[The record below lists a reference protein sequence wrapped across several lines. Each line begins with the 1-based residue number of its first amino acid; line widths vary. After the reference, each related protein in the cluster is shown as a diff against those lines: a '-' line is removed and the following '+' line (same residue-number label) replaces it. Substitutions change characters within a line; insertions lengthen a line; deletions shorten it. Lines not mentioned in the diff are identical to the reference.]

1 MPKITGVMNKFK
13 QRREG
18 FRIMATVLYI
28 TAHPHDHQAS
38 FSMAVGKEFIEAY
51 REANP
56 NDEAVHLDLYKLN
69 IPHIDADI
77 FSGWGKLRGGSSF
90 DQLSEVERSKVARL
104 NEIVDQYVAADKY
117 VYVSPMWNFSFPPI
131 LKAYIDAICI
141 AGKTFK
147 YTDKGPVG
155 LLTDKK
161 ALHIQA
167 SGGVYSEGPAASFE
181 SGHSY
186 LQKIMQFLGV
196 PSFEGIFVEG
206 MAAMPDQA
214 QSIKEKAIAQAKE
227 VAKSF

>member
-1 MPKITGVMNKFK
+1 
-13 QRREG
+13 
-18 FRIMATVLYI
+18 MATVLYI

-38 FSMAVGKEFIEAY
+38 YSMAVGKQFIESY

-56 NDEAVHLDLYKLN
+56 GDEIVTLDLYNLD
-69 IPHIDADI
+69 IPHIDADV
-77 FSGWGKLRGGSSF
+77 FSGWGKLRSGTAY
-90 DQLSEVERSKVARL
+90 DELTAAEKAKVGRL
-104 NEIVDQYVAADKY
+104 NEIVEQYIAADKY
-117 VYVSPMWNFSFPPI
+117 VFVSPMWNFSFPPV

-147 YTDKGPVG
+147 YTAQGPVG

-167 SGGVYSEGPAASFE
+167 RGGIYSEGPAAAFE

-186 LQKIMQFLGV
+186 LAKIMQFHGV
-196 PSFEGIFVEG
+196 PSFEGLFVEG

-214 QSIKEKAIAQAKE
+214 EAIKAKAIEQAKQL
-227 VAKSF
+227 ATKF

>member
-1 MPKITGVMNKFK
+1 MTK
-13 QRREG
+13 
-18 FRIMATVLYI
+18 VLYI

-56 NDEAVHLDLYKLN
+56 SDEVVHLDLYQTN
-69 IPHIDADI
+69 IPHIDADV
-77 FSGWGKLRGGSSF
+77 FSGWGKLRSGSAY
-90 DQLSEVERSKVARL
+90 DQLSDVEKAKVGRL
-104 NEIVDQYVAADKY
+104 NELVDQFIASDKY
-117 VYVSPMWNFSFPPI
+117 VFVSPMWNFSFPPV
-131 LKAYIDAICI
+131 LKAYVDAICI

-147 YTDKGPVG
+147 YTENGAVG

-161 ALHIQA
+161 AIHIQA
-167 SGGVYSEGPAASFE
+167 SGGVYTEGPSAGFE

-186 LQKIMQFLGV
+186 LKKIMQFLGF

-214 QSIKEKAIAQAKE
+214 QTIKEKAISKAKAA
-227 VAKSF
+227 AKQF

>member
-1 MPKITGVMNKFK
+1 
-13 QRREG
+13 
-18 FRIMATVLYI
+18 MATVLHI
-28 TAHPHDHQAS
+28 TAHPHDHQTS

-56 NDEAVHLDLYKLN
+56 SDEVVHLDLYQMN
-69 IPHIDADI
+69 IPHIDADV
-77 FSGWGKLRGGSSF
+77 FSGWGKLRSGSSF
-90 DQLSEVERSKVARL
+90 DQLSDVEKAKVSRL
-104 NEIVDQYVAADKY
+104 NELVDQFIAADKY
-117 VYVSPMWNFSFPPI
+117 VFVSPMWNFSFPPV
-131 LKAYIDAICI
+131 LKAYIDSICI

-147 YTDKGPVG
+147 YTENGPVG

-161 ALHIQA
+161 AVHIQA

-186 LQKIMQFLGV
+186 LKKIMQFLGV

-214 QSIKEKAIAQAKE
+214 QAIKEKAISNAKAA
-227 VAKSF
+227 AKQF